1 MKSIDE
7 IMLSENAKGILRSIR
22 ESVKTAAPDSTVIFY
37 GSRARGNPQEH
48 SDWDVLI
55 LTEQVTL
62 AIKDLIYDA
71 LYEIE
76 LEHDIIIGPLILP
89 RDEWEHKRYK
99 NHPIHERI
107 DEEGI
112 LV

>member
-1 MKSIDE
+1 MKTFDE
-7 IMLSENAKGILRSIR
+7 ILLSEKERAILGKIQ
-22 ESVKTAAPDSTVIFY
+22 ESVKAVLPDSTIILY

-48 SDWDVLI
+48 SDWDILI
-55 LTEQVTL
+55 LTEKVTPE
-62 AIKDLIYDA
+62 IKDGIYGV

-89 RDEWEHKRYK
+89 RNEWEHKRFK
-99 NHPIHERI
+99 NHPIHENI
-107 DEEGI
+107 DDEGV